1 MSTAQN
7 GSKPPIAIIE
17 TIGSHG
23 GMHYYTDNQAHAL
36 VNQGHR
42 VTLYSLPAST
52 DAGARYRKVDTF
64 KAIYGPDPKA
74 IRGLRLIR
82 DLTTAIVS
90 ARRWGAKVCIFH
102 LFKMDIFELYA
113 ARLCR
118 MLGMKSMAVVHDVA
132 RLDQPNDRPQLARIA
147 GFTDLLITHN
157 GFSETALLQALAGAP
172 ANVSVIP
179 SGNYIAQFPN
189 PPSKAQARDRLKLP
203 HDKQVIL
210 FFGNPRREKGLH
222 VLLEAMVAHRD
233 NERLLV
239 LVAGKMKPDEEAE
252 YRGFARANGLD
263 ARVRFDI
270 GHVDDADVPSY
281 YRAPDIVAL
290 PYLRI
295 YESAVALMAMSL
307 ERPVLASD
315 LPPMRD
321 VIGEDVRGLL
331 FAASDAQ
338 ALSARIGDLMA
349 DPARLADL
357 AANAAHYAAN
367 DRHWDVTGRMLSAA
381 AQSL

>member
-1 MSTAQN
+1 MSTNQT
-7 GSKPPIAIIE
+7 GSKHPIAIIE

-36 VNQGHR
+36 VHQGHR
-42 VTLYSLPAST
+42 VTLYSLPSSI
-52 DAGARYRKVDTF
+52 DAGSRYRKVDTF
-64 KAIYGPDPKA
+64 KAIYGPHSKA
-74 IRGLRLIR
+74 IRGLRLVR

-90 ARRWGAKVCIFH
+90 AKRWGAKVCIFH

-113 ARLCR
+113 AGMCRL
-118 MLGMKSMAVVHDVA
+118 MGMKSMAVVHDVA
-132 RLDQPNDRPQLARIA
+132 RLDQPNERPQLTRIA
-147 GFTDLLITHN
+147 NFTDLLITHN
-157 GFSETALLQALAGAP
+157 GFSATALRQALRCAVADI
-172 ANVSVIP
+172 SVIP
-179 SGNYIAQFPN
+179 SGNYIDQFPN

-203 HDKQVIL
+203 HDKQIIL

-222 VLLEAMVAHRD
+222 LLLEAMVAHRD
-233 NERLLV
+233 DQRLLL
-239 LVAGKMKPDEEAE
+239 LVAGKMKPDEEDE
-252 YRGFARANGLD
+252 YREYVRANGLD

-270 GHVDDADVPSY
+270 GHVDDAELPYY

-295 YESAVALMAMSL
+295 YESAVAIMAMSL

-349 DPARLADL
+349 DPARLANL
-357 AANAAHYAAN
+357 AENAAQYAAN
-367 DRHWDVTGRMLSAA
+367 ERHWDVTGRMLSAA